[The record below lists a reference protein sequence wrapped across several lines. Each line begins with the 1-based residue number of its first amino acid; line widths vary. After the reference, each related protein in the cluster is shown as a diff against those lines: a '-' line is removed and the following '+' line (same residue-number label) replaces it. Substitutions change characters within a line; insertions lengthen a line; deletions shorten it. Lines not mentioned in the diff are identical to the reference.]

1 MSPASSPRARRAL
14 AAGALLALLG
24 VGLVACGGGDGA
36 DEAATT
42 TTATVAPATT
52 TTVDPN
58 LTTVATT
65 PESTLDVYDSPDA
78 LEPSHQVTAP
88 EGPGVPLTFVVV
100 GEQGG
105 RLQVEL
111 PERPNGSTGWIERDA
126 VRLSTHDFHITVDL
140 AGFNIKVFQGD
151 EVILDA
157 PIGVAAD
164 NTPTPGGTYFTT
176 SLLQPPDPGSVYG
189 TYAYGLS
196 AFSEVL
202 ESFSGGPGQL
212 GIHGTND
219 DASIGTEVSHGCIR
233 LHNADIEQLV
243 PVLPLGVPVTI
254 V

>member
-1 MSPASSPRARRAL
+1 MAVALALVVVPGVTGCGSGDDADGGDTAVPPAS
-14 AAGALLALLG
+14 
-24 VGLVACGGGDGA
+24 
-36 DEAATT
+36 
-42 TTATVAPATT
+42 TATSAPATT
-52 TTVDPN
+52 TTVDPD

-65 PESTLDVYDSPDA
+65 PESTLDVFDAPDA
-78 LEPSHQVTAP
+78 AAPSHQVTAP
-88 EGPGVPLTFVVV
+88 EGPGVPLTFVVI
-100 GEQGG
+100 GEEGD

-111 PERPNGSTGWIERDA
+111 PERPNGSTGWIDRDA
-126 VRLSTHDFHITVDL
+126 VAVSVHDFHITVDL
-140 AGFNIKVFQGD
+140 AAFTITVFQGD

-157 PIGVAAD
+157 PVGVAAD
-164 NTPTPGGTYFTT
+164 NTPTPGGTYYTT
-176 SLLQPPDPGSVYG
+176 SLLQPPDPNSVYG

-233 LHNADIEQLV
+233 MHNADIEQLV